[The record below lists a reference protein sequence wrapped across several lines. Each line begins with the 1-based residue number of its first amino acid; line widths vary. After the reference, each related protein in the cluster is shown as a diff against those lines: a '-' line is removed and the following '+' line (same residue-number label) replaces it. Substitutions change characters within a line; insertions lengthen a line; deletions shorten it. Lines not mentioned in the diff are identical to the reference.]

1 LNCHGRFGASGDA
14 LRNGTIQPIPA
25 APTKHDEDENGDY
38 TYEHESG
45 SSRLSDRGHKD
56 FPSTVTRYLDD
67 EKKRKLDDTA
77 LYRHMLD
84 HISLDSIRLIELD
97 PAYLGLSHSLYG
109 YSPVISL
116 FRRCNDKLL

>member
-1 LNCHGRFGASGDA
+1 MVDLEPAVMLSGMTLYNPSQQHLPSMMRMRTAITPMSMNLGALVS
-14 LRNGTIQPIPA
+14 LIVVT
-25 APTKHDEDENGDY
+25 
-38 TYEHESG
+38 
-45 SSRLSDRGHKD
+45 
-56 FPSTVTRYLDD
+56 TVTRYLDD